1 MQIAKRALGF
11 RILNTTFTLLHK
23 LYDLSIVQ
31 IKLVDFTPGEIP
43 TTIELH
49 QKTDWR
55 HKIEAPTI
63 NGKVHH
69 RLLGAQLPRLVMEYA
84 KRNNYIDA
92 RLMVTEGNIIYEYF
106 RSILYEEKINV
117 KTFSAIFIDKV
128 IPDSES
134 GKAAGLT
141 SAQHGDKVITMH
153 SRGNEVDLHV
163 MRSRGLFP
171 VGLDVSGLKF
181 EVWYMTERILRLQ
194 ENRLEVSPVTTRVT
208 GVLLFFT
215 LNSNLFITHFTQRA
229 SLSSKR

>member
-11 RILNTTFTLLHK
+11 RILNTKIEVLHK

-31 IKLVDFTPGEIP
+31 IKLVEPRLGEIP

-55 HKIEAPTI
+55 HTEGTPTI

-69 RLLGAQLPRLVMEYA
+69 RLLGAQFVKTFMEYA

-92 RLMVTEGNIIYEYF
+92 RLMVAAGHIIYEYF
-106 RSILYEEKINV
+106 RSILYEEKIKNEV
-117 KTFSAIFIDKV
+117 VSAIFIDKV

-134 GKAAGLT
+134 GKSGLIT

-153 SRGNEVDLHV
+153 SRGRLEDLHV

-171 VGLDVSGLKF
+171 VGLDV
-181 EVWYMTERILRLQ
+181 
-194 ENRLEVSPVTTRVT
+194 
-208 GVLLFFT
+208 
-215 LNSNLFITHFTQRA
+215 NSN
-229 SLSSKR
+229 